1 MTPRRTPAVRNPSK
15 RPASARR
22 RAAPEGVALMAAA
35 DRARRR
41 AYAPYSEFP
50 VGAAILLRDGRIVT
64 GCNVEN
70 ASYGLAVCAER
81 NAVFKAVSEGDRDF
95 VAVAVTARE
104 GRGAPPCGSCRQVL
118 HEFAPDILVYWRDA
132 RRRIVR
138 RKLGVLLAM
147 PFDLKM
153 LKGKG

>member
-1 MTPRRTPAVRNPSK
+1 MPDGA
-15 RPASARR
+15 
-22 RAAPEGVALMAAA
+22 ALMLAA
-35 DRARRR
+35 DRARAR

-50 VGAAILLRDGRIVT
+50 VGAALLLKDGRVVT
-64 GCNVEN
+64 ACNVEN

-81 NAVFKAVSEGDRDF
+81 NAVFKAVSEGNRDF

-118 HEFAPDILVYWRDA
+118 HEFAPDMMVYWRDP
-132 RRRIVR
+132 RGKIVG
-138 RKLGVLLAM
+138 RKLRYLLAM

-153 LKGKG
+153 LKGKR

>member
-1 MTPRRTPAVRNPSK
+1 MSA
-15 RPASARR
+15 RPAHAARRRPAAKR
-22 RAAPEGVALMAAA
+22 RAAPDVVALMRAAES
-35 DRARRR
+35 ARRNS
-41 AYAPYSEFP
+41 YAPYSRFP

-81 NAVFKAVSEGDRDF
+81 NAVFKAVSAGERDF
-95 VAVAVTARE
+95 VAIAVTARE

-118 HEFAPDILVYWRDA
+118 HEFAPEILVYWRDA
-132 RRRIVR
+132 RGRIVR
-138 RKLGVLLAM
+138 RKLGVLLAL

-153 LKGKG
+153 LRGKR

>member
-1 MTPRRTPAVRNPSK
+1 MT
-15 RPASARR
+15 R
-22 RAAPEGVALMAAA
+22 RAARSARARRPAARRPAAPDGAALMRAA

-41 AYAPYSEFP
+41 AYAPYSDFQ
-50 VGAAILLRDGRIVT
+50 VGAAILLRDGRVVT

-81 NAVFKAVSEGDRDF
+81 NAVFKAVSEGDHDF

-132 RRRIVR
+132 RGRVVR

-147 PFDLKM
+147 PFDMKM
-153 LKGKG
+153 LKGKR

>member
-1 MTPRRTPAVRNPSK
+1 MKSRRTRGVRTAAK
-15 RPASARR
+15 RPAPTRR
-22 RAAPEGVALMAAA
+22 RAASDGGALMAAA

-41 AYAPYSEFP
+41 AYAPYSRFP
-50 VGAAILLRDGRIVT
+50 VGAAILLRDGRVVT
-64 GCNVEN
+64 ACNVEN

-81 NAVFKAVSEGDRDF
+81 NAVFKAVSEGDREF

-118 HEFAPDILVYWRDA
+118 HEFAPDILVFWRDA
-132 RRRIVR
+132 RGRIVR

>member
-1 MTPRRTPAVRNPSK
+1 MSA
-15 RPASARR
+15 RPARAARR
-22 RAAPEGVALMAAA
+22 RPAAKRRVAPDAAALMRAAE
-35 DRARRR
+35 RARRN
-41 AYAPYSEFP
+41 AYAPYSRFP

-70 ASYGLAVCAER
+70 ASYGLSVCAER
-81 NAVFKAVSEGDRDF
+81 NAVFKAVSAGESDF
-95 VAVAVTARE
+95 VAIAVTARE

-132 RRRIVR
+132 RGRTVR
-138 RKLGVLLAM
+138 RKLGVLLAL

-153 LKGKG
+153 LRGKR

>member
-1 MTPRRTPAVRNPSK
+1 MTR
-15 RPASARR
+15 RPARAPRPAARR
-22 RAAPEGVALMAAA
+22 RAAPDGAALMRAA

-132 RRRIVR
+132 HGRIVR

-153 LKGKG
+153 LKGKR